1 MVYKKITLVGESTES
16 FEDATNDAVDRAE
29 ETIRNIEWA
38 EVKDKSVDL
47 QGGGRAYE
55 AEVEVGFELK

>member
-47 QGGGRAYE
+47 QGGERAYE